1 MIFLYRIDQEMVLI
15 PVTYFFLSFFTQC
28 YYVFISMNKRDK
40 SQSDRIDC
48 IKHFCQQKNRK
59 KEKKIEKFS
68 DFCNMKLEWC

>member
-1 MIFLYRIDQEMVLI
+1 MSFCTELDQEMVLI
-15 PVTYFFLSFFTQC
+15 SVTYFFLSFFTQC

-59 KEKKIEKFS
+59 KIKKIEKFS
-68 DFCNMKLEWC
+68 DFCNMKLGRC